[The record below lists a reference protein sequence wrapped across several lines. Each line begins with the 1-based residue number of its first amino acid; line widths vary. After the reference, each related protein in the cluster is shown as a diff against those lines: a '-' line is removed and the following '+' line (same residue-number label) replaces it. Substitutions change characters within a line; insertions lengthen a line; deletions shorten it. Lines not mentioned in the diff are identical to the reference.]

1 MDVVACGAAPDKWFS
16 GEGGLL
22 RGQVERSQSIAGS
35 KADWA
40 MDISYIA

>member
-22 RGQVERSQSIAGS
+22 RGQVESQSIAGS